1 MTLNSPNNFV
11 QYTSHELQKVLA
23 GVKTIALVGAS
34 QKPERDSH
42 KVMADLLKRGYQVF
56 PVNPNA
62 AGETILEQY
71 CYATLADIPHSVDMV
86 DIFRA
91 SEAALAITQEAIE
104 INAKVVWMQ
113 LDVINSEAYELATAA
128 GLTVVMDRC
137 PKIVLNNS

>member
-11 QYTSHELQKVLA
+11 QYTNRELQKVLA